1 MFFKISTLKKLLKQA
16 YKTSGLTVGQD
27 QDGYYI
33 FGGYWG
39 VWINAEFLTKETKAA
54 VIELCGDLPE
64 EGQLFKAIKGEAP
77 QYEIEQKELFA
88 LPLIF
93 KECSQNYKVTCL
105 LERQDETLAHFLQDE
120 DSGQVRAVNEI
131 FMELID
137 KKAIDSKKGETEPVG
152 PKTLIGSKA
161 FYWGN
166 NVCYLAAYEREAKE
180 EDEKMWETLS
190 AMKINS

>member
-27 QDGYYI
+27 QDGYYM

-39 VWINAEFLTKETKAA
+39 VWINAEFLTKEIKAA

-77 QYEIEQKELFA
+77 QYEIEQKELFD
-88 LPLIF
+88 LPRIF
-93 KECSQNYKVTCL
+93 SQCSQDFKVTCL
-105 LERQDETLAHFLQDE
+105 LERQDETLVRFLQDK
-120 DSGQVRAVNEI
+120 DNGLVRAVNEI

-137 KKAIDSKKGETEPVG
+137 KKAVDSKKGETEPVG
-152 PKTLIGSKA
+152 PKTLIGSNA

-166 NVCYLAAYEREAKE
+166 NVCYLAVYERAPKE
-180 EDEKMWETLS
+180 EEEEMWEIFS
-190 AMKINS
+190 AMEIN